1 MPTADGGKA
10 RSGRSTRP
18 GRGKCKGG
26 TPQRRRTRFLITRIQ
41 VTIASAGRSSVAEK
55 TSASSVRV
63 GTFDAATR
71 LPPDHFQ
78 ESKMGSPDG
87 KIDPPLGC
95 VTFTSQLISYRYSTP
110 SRANSSHPAVPQA
123 RGTESSSSAGVPTAF
138 SDPRVDGLC
147 DRIRALERMLTHLL
161 KLTLVSE
168 DSSPG
173 ATFQTHFTPGL
184 PEEDD
189 NANQFAVR
197 ATAHDDLSLSSQVAA
212 MSALLSRPP
221 SPKPGSGKQN
231 TRLEV
236 LVEFPDPP
244 SLQHLLDVYFRDM
257 DNYFPFLDRQ
267 DTESRIYSVIRRLGY
282 SSYNRML
289 VVTTEDLPVIAL
301 ACIMLALAECVDSG
315 EGACDGDTKP
325 GWERYL
331 QSYRAIHCFSQC
343 KTLDL
348 NIVRAQCLVAAYLMH
363 CESLNAASE
372 AVSVTW
378 RLATSIRLNNKR
390 AWPNEDAKRTLQR
403 QQLWWTIYYL
413 DRQISRRSGA
423 AYHIRDTE
431 FDVDDF
437 TLNGNAADGNP
448 LPQTDWHSSITR
460 SYLQALIALARLWGQ
475 VWDTFF
481 AVGATKKGDWMEVEI
496 MDARIL
502 NTRRQLPKALT
513 WDSDELANYMLA
525 GEDDPHIRRRL
536 LLFTV
541 SPSHSCEDRR
551 IQSKWFAEI
560 GTSPYAHQTKSRA
573 PGGIQSRN
581 RSSLCSAF
589 ARDHQSPRPLHFAIP
604 RSPIDRLHCNKLNS
618 RMHLSLGPSDALL

>member
-1 MPTADGGKA
+1 
-10 RSGRSTRP
+10 
-18 GRGKCKGG
+18 
-26 TPQRRRTRFLITRIQ
+26 
-41 VTIASAGRSSVAEK
+41 
-55 TSASSVRV
+55 
-63 GTFDAATR
+63 
-71 LPPDHFQ
+71 
-78 ESKMGSPDG
+78 
-87 KIDPPLGC
+87 
-95 VTFTSQLISYRYSTP
+95 
-110 SRANSSHPAVPQA
+110 
-123 RGTESSSSAGVPTAF
+123 
-138 SDPRVDGLC
+138 
-147 DRIRALERMLTHLL
+147 MLTHLL

-536 LLFTV
+536 LLFTRLELLRMLIRQNPV
-541 SPSHSCEDRR
+541 RRAEFNPETAHLCARLSRGIIRAHDLYISRYPEARSIGYIATSSTVECIYHLAPVMHYSKDDNEHSACV
-551 IQSKWFAEI
+551 
-560 GTSPYAHQTKSRA
+560 
-573 PGGIQSRN
+573 
-581 RSSLCSAF
+581 SAF
-589 ARDHQSPRPLHFAIP
+589 HQAHGILVKLSAYNNVAKRALKALNGVVKKWGSGNTTGNTGSLHPVVRQSEVGDCSIMDAPPQVHEFQGTNVQTSADSFEMNLGEWMSVSMGSLYGNEFDFRPDTQL
-604 RSPIDRLHCNKLNS
+604 
-618 RMHLSLGPSDALL
+618 